1 MASPTPLAPLF
12 EPIRLGHLTLR
23 NRLFSAGYGT
33 GLVHRGQVTDE
44 LLAFAERRAQ
54 GGISLMI
61 TEAIGVDGKS
71 GYYESRLPMIDDDSY
86 IEGMRKYAEVC
97 HRHDCRIFGQL
108 FHVGRYAHQAPGG
121 GPPIP
126 YGPSAIPTEY
136 HRGTPRAM
144 SIQLIH
150 EVQNSYARAAARLK
164 VAGFDGVEIM
174 ASHGYLPV
182 QFLNPTQNRRTDD
195 YGGSFENRLRFL
207 REVITAVREAVP
219 REFVVGIRISVDEM
233 IPDGLGPDETL
244 EACAALDGI
253 LDFFDVCAGS
263 EGTARGLMYY
273 VPPMSIEPGYA
284 APLAKRVRDVV
295 KSPVL
300 VVGRINEAQLAAR
313 IVAQGTADMC
323 GMARALICDPELP
336 SKAQAGR
343 LEDIRACIGCNQA
356 CFGRFYRGRGIS
368 CIQHP
373 ESGRELRYAQRSP
386 AARPRRVLVIGGGPA
401 GMKVAAVA
409 AERGHAVTLCE
420 RESRLGGQALLAQL
434 LPGRG
439 EFGGIVQNLSREVER
454 AGVEVRTKLEV
465 TRTFVDS
472 MKPDVVVLATGARPW
487 LPEVEGAEEG
497 HLVTAWQVLQNEVD
511 VGRSVLVADGRG
523 DWIGVGIAQL
533 VAHNGHRVR
542 LSLTQSQPA
551 QSVDLITQFYAMG
564 QLATLGVEVIPNARL
579 FGVDAKTAYLQHT
592 ITSDPIECE
601 DVDSVVLAV
610 GHEPIRE
617 LEDALADIDV
627 EVISIGDCL
636 APRTAEE
643 AVLEG
648 LKVGSSI

>member
-1 MASPTPLAPLF
+1 MAAESTLAALF
-12 EPIRLGHLTLR
+12 EPIRVGHLTLR

-33 GLVHRGQVTDE
+33 GMVYRGQVTDD
-44 LLAFAERRAQ
+44 LLAYAERRAR
-54 GGISLMI
+54 GGISLLI
-61 TEAIGVDGKS
+61 TEAIGVDGRT

-86 IEGMRKYAEVC
+86 VEGMRKYAEVC

-108 FHVGRYAHQAPGG
+108 LHVGRYAHQSRGG

-136 HRGTPRAM
+136 HRGSPRAM
-144 SIQLIH
+144 SIEMVH
-150 EVQNSYARAAARLK
+150 EVQQAYGRAAARLQR
-164 VAGFDGVEIM
+164 AGFDGVEIM

-182 QFLNPTQNRRTDD
+182 QFLNPRQNRRTDE

-207 REVITAVREAVP
+207 REVIDTVRAAVP
-219 REFVVGIRISVDEM
+219 GEFVVGIRISGDEM
-233 IPDGLGPDETL
+233 IHDGLGPDEIV
-244 EACAALDGI
+244 EACTALDPI
-253 LDFFDVCAGS
+253 LDYFDVCAGS

-273 VPPMSIEPGYA
+273 IPPMSIEPGYA
-284 APLAKRVRDVV
+284 APLAKRVRDAVE
-295 KSPVL
+295 SPVL

-313 IVAQGTADMC
+313 IVDQGLADMC

-336 SKAQAGR
+336 NKAEAGR

-356 CFGRFYRGRGIS
+356 CVGRFYRGKGIS

-373 ESGRELRYAQRSP
+373 ESGRELRYGKRQP
-386 AARPRRVLVIGGGPA
+386 ALRPRRVIVVGGGPG

-409 AERGHAVTLCE
+409 AERGHSVTLCE

-454 AGVEVRTKLEV
+454 AGVDVRTKLEV
-465 TRTFVDS
+465 TRAFIES
-472 MKPDVVVLATGARPW
+472 QKPDAVVLATGARPW
-487 LPEVEGAEEG
+487 LPEIESAEG
-497 HLVTAWQVLQNEVD
+497 HVVTAWQVLQNSVE
-511 VGRSVLVADGRG
+511 VGRSVLVADTRG
-523 DWIGVGIAQL
+523 DWIGIGLAQL
-533 VAHNGHRVR
+533 LAHNGHRVR
-542 LSLTQSQPA
+542 LSLTQSQPG
-551 QSVDLITQFYAMG
+551 QFLEFITQIYSIG

-579 FGVDAKTAYLQHT
+579 FGVDAKAAYLQHT
-592 ITSDPIECE
+592 ITSDAIECE
-601 DVDSVVLAV
+601 DVDSVVLAA
-610 GHEPIRE
+610 GHEPVHE
-617 LEDALADIDV
+617 LEDALEGLGI
-627 EVISIGDCL
+627 EVFSIGDCL

-648 LKVGSSI
+648 LQVGSSI